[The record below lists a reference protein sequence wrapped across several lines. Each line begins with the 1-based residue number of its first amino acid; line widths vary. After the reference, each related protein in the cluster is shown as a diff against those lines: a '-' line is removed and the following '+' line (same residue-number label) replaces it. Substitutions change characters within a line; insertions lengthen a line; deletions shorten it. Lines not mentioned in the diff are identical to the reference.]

1 MSFGR
6 IILFL
11 VGFIIFLVILI
22 KLFAGGHKPAP
33 TNAVLV
39 KPLPEYAATDATVSF
54 TTDGIVNGDEMH
66 RAIRITISS
75 NQRTVDVLQGYNPS
89 VIQSK
94 SFVNN
99 QEAYDVFLRSIANSG
114 FLVKSKKS
122 KAPSDERGLCPL
134 GFRYILDLNQ
144 DGDDLSRL
152 WASSC
157 GSSVGNSG
165 AAIPTITELFQDQIP
180 NYDNLVG
187 QVNLSA
193 TTDQ

>member
-1 MSFGR
+1 MYVWR
-6 IILFL
+6 IILGFI
-11 VGFIIFLVILI
+11 GFIIFMVILVN
-22 KLFAGGHKPAP
+22 LFVGGNKPAP
-33 TNAVLV
+33 VNTVQV

-54 TTDGIVNGDEMH
+54 TTDGIINGDEMH

-75 NQRTVDVLQGYNPS
+75 NQRTLDVLQGYNPT

-99 QEAYDVFLRSIANSG
+99 QEAYDVFLRAINNSG
-114 FLVKSKKS
+114 YLVKTKNS
-122 KAPSDERGLCPL
+122 KAVSDERGLCPL

-157 GSSVGNSG
+157 GSKVGNS
-165 AAIPTITELFQDQIP
+165 AANIPTISQLFEDQIP
-180 NYDNLVG
+180 NYSSLVS

-193 TTDQ
+193 TTGQ

>member
-1 MSFGR
+1 MYIWR
-6 IILFL
+6 IILGFI
-11 VGFIIFLVILI
+11 GFIIFIVILLN
-22 KLFAGGHKPAP
+22 LFVGGKKPAP
-33 TNAVLV
+33 VNTVQV

-54 TTDGIVNGDEMH
+54 TTDGIVNGDELH
-66 RAIRITISS
+66 RAIRITISA
-75 NQRTVDVLQGYNPS
+75 NQRTLDVLQGYNPS

-99 QEAYDVFLRSIANSG
+99 QEAYDVFLRAINNSG
-114 FLVKSKKS
+114 FLLKTKNS
-122 KAPSDERGLCPL
+122 KAVTDERGLCPL

-157 GSSVGNSG
+157 GSSVGNSA
-165 AAIPTITELFQDQIP
+165 AAIPTITELFQNQIP
-180 NYDNLVG
+180 NYDSLVG

-193 TTDQ
+193 TSSQ

>member
-6 IILFL
+6 IILYL
-11 VGFIIFLVILI
+11 VGFIIFLVILL
-22 KLFAGGHKPAP
+22 KLFTGGHKPAP
-33 TNAVLV
+33 TTGVQV

-54 TTDGIVNGDEMH
+54 TTDGIVNGDELH
-66 RAIRITISS
+66 RSIRITISS
-75 NQRTVDVLQGYNPS
+75 NQRTLDVLQGYNPS

-99 QEAYDVFLRSIANSG
+99 QEAYDVFLRAIANSG
-114 FLVKSKKS
+114 FLVKTKNS
-122 KAPSDERGLCPL
+122 KAPTDERGLCPL

-157 GSSVGNSG
+157 GSKVGNSA
-165 AAIPTITELFQDQIP
+165 AAIPTVSQLFEDQIP
-180 NYDNLVG
+180 NYENLVG

-193 TTDQ
+193 TAEQ

>member
-1 MSFGR
+1 MNLGR
-6 IILFL
+6 IILIL
-11 VGFIIFLVILI
+11 VGFIIFLAILLN
-22 KLFAGGHKPAP
+22 LFTGGKKPAP
-33 TNAVLV
+33 TNAVQV

-54 TTDGIVNGDEMH
+54 TTDGIVNGDELH

-75 NQRTVDVLQGYNPS
+75 NQRTMDVLQGYNPS

-94 SFVNN
+94 SFINN
-99 QEAYDVFLRSIANSG
+99 QEAYDVFLRAIAGAG
-114 FLVKSKKS
+114 FLVKTKDS
-122 KAPSDERGLCPL
+122 KAVSDERGLCPL

-157 GSSVGNSG
+157 GSKVGNSAG
-165 AAIPTITELFQDQIP
+165 AIPTISQLFEDQIP

-193 TTDQ
+193 TTEQ

>member
-1 MSFGR
+1 MYVWR
-6 IILFL
+6 VILGL
-11 VGFIIFLVILI
+11 IGFIVFIAILI
-22 KLFAGGHKPAP
+22 NLFTGGKPAP
-33 TNAVLV
+33 VNTVSV

-54 TTDGIVNGDEMH
+54 TIDGIVNGDELH

-75 NQRTVDVLQGYNPS
+75 NQRTMDVLQGYNPS

-114 FLVKSKKS
+114 FLVKTKNS
-122 KAPSDERGLCPL
+122 KAVSDERGLCPL

-157 GSSVGNSG
+157 GSKIGNSAG
-165 AAIPTITELFQDQIP
+165 SIPTITELFQAQIP
-180 NYDNLVG
+180 NYDSLVSH
-187 QVNLSA
+187 VDLSA
-193 TTDQ
+193 TAEQ

>member
-1 MSFGR
+1 M
-6 IILFL
+6 
-11 VGFIIFLVILI
+11 VILVN
-22 KLFAGGHKPAP
+22 LFVGGKKPTP
-33 TNAVLV
+33 INTVQV

-54 TTDGIVNGDEMH
+54 TTDGIINGDEMH

-75 NQRTVDVLQGYNPS
+75 NQRTLDVLQGYNPS

-99 QEAYDVFLRSIANSG
+99 QEAYDVFLRAISNSG
-114 FLVKSKKS
+114 FLVKTKNS
-122 KAPSDERGLCPL
+122 KAVTDERGLCPL

-157 GSSVGNSG
+157 GSKIGNSAG
-165 AAIPTITELFQDQIP
+165 SIPTISELFQDQIP
-180 NYDNLVG
+180 NYDNLVN

-193 TTDQ
+193 TTAL

>member
-1 MSFGR
+1 MSLGR
-6 IILFL
+6 IILIL
-11 VGFIIFLVILI
+11 VGFIIFLAILLN
-22 KLFAGGHKPAP
+22 LFTGGKKPTP
-33 TNAVLV
+33 VNPV

-54 TTDGIVNGDEMH
+54 TIDGIVNGDELH

-75 NQRTVDVLQGYNPS
+75 NQRTMDVLQGYNPS

-99 QEAYDVFLRSIANSG
+99 QEAYDVFLRAMANSG
-114 FLVKSKKS
+114 FLVKIKNS
-122 KAPSDERGLCPL
+122 KAPTDERGLCPL

-157 GSSVGNSG
+157 GRSVGNSA
-165 AAIPTITELFQDQIP
+165 AAIPTISQLFQDQIP
-180 NYDNLVG
+180 NYPNLVG

-193 TTDQ
+193 TAEQ

>member
-1 MSFGR
+1 MYFGR
-6 IILFL
+6 IILII
-11 VGFIIFLVILI
+11 VGFIIFIAILI
-22 KLFAGGHKPAP
+22 NLFTGGNKPAP
-33 TNAVLV
+33 TNTVQV

-54 TTDGIVNGDEMH
+54 TTDGIVNGDELH

-75 NQRTVDVLQGYNPS
+75 NQRTMDVLQGYNPS

-99 QEAYDVFLRSIANSG
+99 QEAYDVFLRAINGSG
-114 FLVKSKKS
+114 YLVKTKNS
-122 KAPSDERGLCPL
+122 KAVSDERGLCPL

-157 GSSVGNSG
+157 GSAVGNSA

-180 NYDNLVG
+180 DYDNLVG

-193 TTDQ
+193 TR

>member
-1 MSFGR
+1 MYVWRVILGLIGF
-6 IILFL
+6 IVFIAILLNLFL
-11 VGFIIFLVILI
+11 
-22 KLFAGGHKPAP
+22 GGGKPTP
-33 TNAVLV
+33 VNTVQV

-75 NQRTVDVLQGYNPS
+75 NQRTLDVLQGYNPS

-99 QEAYDVFLRSIANSG
+99 QEAYDVFLRAINNSG
-114 FLVKSKKS
+114 FLVKTKNS
-122 KAPSDERGLCPL
+122 KAVTDERGLCPL

-157 GSSVGNSG
+157 GSKVGDS
-165 AAIPTITELFQDQIP
+165 AANVPTISQLFQDQIP
-180 NYDNLVG
+180 NYDSLVN

-193 TTDQ
+193 TTAQ